1 MKKALLIVFLTGL
14 SSWSFAQN
22 KMVRKAEDALKNKN
36 YDEALTDIQQALQDS
51 KTGKEGKTWYLSGE
65 IHGAIATE
73 KKDPQEAWKAFQ
85 DYQKAVELSPKDPE
99 ILLTLA
105 KNLSDI
111 YVVMGNAAY
120 ADLNQQKFDSAYD
133 KFMRTYAI
141 ARLLNEKG
149 VGAIPTDTAMIFYT
163 GYVAHQSHH
172 DDTALAYFQKAAQ
185 LNFDKEPYLYFTL
198 ANMYMD
204 NHQFDSAIAT
214 VEKGKKLFPNND
226 NFNNL
231 EIQLYEKAGKTD
243 ELISK
248 LENEVNQHPDNYNL
262 ILNLAILYDNLAH
275 PTDEQG
281 NDTTAPA
288 NAQEL
293 EQKAIAMYQKA
304 IALKPDDYPAN
315 FNLGLLYYNKA
326 AKYGRELGQLG
337 ASPQEQKRAQQ
348 IAHIQ
353 DSLLN
358 LALPYLEKTY
368 HLLDAKDKLDSNEL
382 LAYKNALSGLKAIYA
397 RKNETDKYNEVKQK
411 YDDADSKA
419 K

>member
-1 MKKALLIVFLTGL
+1 MKKTFLVLFLLVFSG
-14 SSWSFAQN
+14 WAFAQN
-22 KMVRKAEDALKNKN
+22 KLVRKAEDAFKNKN
-36 YDEALTDIQQALQDS
+36 YNEALTDIQQALQDP
-51 KTGKEGKTWYLSGE
+51 KTGNQGKTWYLSGE

-73 KKDPQEAWKAFQ
+73 KKDPQEAWKAFEA
-85 DYQKAVELSPKDPE
+85 YQKAVELSPKDPE
-99 ILLTLA
+99 ILLTLS

-120 ADLNQQKFDSAYD
+120 ADVNTQKFDSAYD
-133 KFMRTYAI
+133 KFMRTWEI
-141 ARLLNEKG
+141 ARFLNDKG
-149 VGAIPTDTAMIFYT
+149 VGSIPTDTAMVFYT
-163 GYVAHQSHH
+163 GYVALQSHH
-172 DDTALAYFQKAAQ
+172 EDTAFAYFQKAAQ
-185 LNFDKEPYLYFTL
+185 LGFDKEPYLYYTL

-204 NHQFDSAIAT
+204 RNQFDSAVAT
-214 VEKGKKLFPNND
+214 AEEGKKLFPTND

-231 EIQLYEKAGKTD
+231 EIQLYEKAGKTN

-248 LENEVNQHPDNYNL
+248 LENEVQQHPDNYNL
-262 ILNLAILYDNLAH
+262 ILNLAIIYDNLAH

-281 NDTTAPA
+281 NDTTPPA

-293 EQKAIAMYQKA
+293 EQKAIDMYKKA

-315 FNLGLLYYNKA
+315 FNLGLLYYNNA

-337 ASPQEQKRAQQ
+337 SSQQEMQKAQQ

-358 LALPYLEKTY
+358 LALPYLDKTY
-368 HLLDAKDKLDSNEL
+368 HILDAKSKLNQNEM

-397 RKNETDKYNEVKQK
+397 RKNETDKYNEVKAK
-411 YDDADSKA
+411 YDQADSKA
-419 K
+419 E